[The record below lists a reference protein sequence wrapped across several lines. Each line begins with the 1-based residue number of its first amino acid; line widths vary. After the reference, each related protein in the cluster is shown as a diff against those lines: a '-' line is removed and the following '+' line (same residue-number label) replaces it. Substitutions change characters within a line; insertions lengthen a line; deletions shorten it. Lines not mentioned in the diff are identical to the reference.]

1 MFLPS
6 ILLIHTQEQVK
17 NSNHLFPQ
25 RTKQSCPPYSPRPYL
40 CYVCIGE
47 YSAKLIEA
55 AADAGSLLQLTKLAP
70 REFCKSAPRDLCTSS
85 TRPPRAAV
93 HQSTKAPK
101 WPQKHSWHLDLT
113 SGDKHLGEEVVS
125 SSFLR
130 SFIHVHL
137 IASHAIAFMSKSLF
151 SVHST

>member
-1 MFLPS
+1 MFLLLNKTHKRRS
-6 ILLIHTQEQVK
+6 IITAT
-17 NSNHLFPQ
+17 FP
-25 RTKQSCPPYSPRPYL
+25 TAHKTELVPLPRPYL

-55 AADAGSLLQLTKLAP
+55 AAGAGSLLQLTKLAP

-85 TRPPRAAV
+85 TRPPRADV

-101 WPQKHSWHLDLT
+101 RPQKHSWHLDLT
-113 SGDKHLGEEVVS
+113 ISANKHLREEVVS